1 MLFVKQ
7 NQMTKSAIQASVGFH
22 TSGIYCI
29 WQHISG
35 ACQVLRRH
43 VHLPLCGTDCGMS
56 LQRHWVSSALFLSKY
71 PQAHPS
77 KMASLLPT

>member
-7 NQMTKSAIQASVGFH
+7 NQISKSANQASDS
-22 TSGIYCI
+22 TPTEYIR
-29 WQHISG
+29 QHISV

-43 VHLPLCGTDCGMS
+43 VHLSLCGTDCGMS